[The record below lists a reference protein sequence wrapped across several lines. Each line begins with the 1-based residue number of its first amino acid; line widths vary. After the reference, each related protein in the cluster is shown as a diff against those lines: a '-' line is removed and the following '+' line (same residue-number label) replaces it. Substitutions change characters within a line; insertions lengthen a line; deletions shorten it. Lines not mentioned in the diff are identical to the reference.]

1 MIVFNFGNIT
11 GPYFDHVWHSFSS
24 RLPGGLKSSRLYQ
37 LGVGYMSI
45 NFYILGLCQ
54 GHTQAMVKTWLVLIC
69 FQTILLFSIS
79 RLSQFDPKDISRSV
93 PFLDPDGPMFDS
105 RWDHLWSFFTV
116 RLARALEFSR
126 LSDFGSNDIS
136 LFFGL
141 CQGNVRPY

>member
-1 MIVFNFGNIT
+1 MKGS
-11 GPYFDHVWHSFSS
+11 YS
-24 RLPGGLKSSRLYQ
+24 
-37 LGVGYMSI
+37 
-45 NFYILGLCQ
+45 
-54 GHTQAMVKTWLVLIC
+54 GHGEDLIC
-69 FQTILLFSIS
+69 IALLLDYPAITTS
-79 RLSQFDPKDISRSV
+79 RLSQFDLKDISRSV